1 VTAIHPEAE
10 TTVAGKR
17 RLVRAL
23 NAQIR
28 LLAQSSGDASGDKT
42 QVDFVCECPHESCF
56 AVVPMTLAEWGAATS
71 EADYYVAHPEH
82 VDGDDEAVVA
92 SDRYA
97 VARADWRGERTYVE
111 ARAGTLDRS
120 EPHVTTER
128 GEPCRCCSQ

>member
-1 VTAIHPEAE
+1 MTAIHPEAE

-17 RLVRAL
+17 RRVRAL

-28 LLAQSSGDASGDKT
+28 LLAQPSGDASAEKT

-82 VDGDDEAVVA
+82 VNADDEAVVA
-92 SDRYA
+92 GDRYA
-97 VARADWRGERTYVE
+97 VARPTGEGSAPISKQGQR
-111 ARAGTLDRS
+111 RS
-120 EPHVTTER
+120 FGPDLT
-128 GEPCRCCSQ
+128 S